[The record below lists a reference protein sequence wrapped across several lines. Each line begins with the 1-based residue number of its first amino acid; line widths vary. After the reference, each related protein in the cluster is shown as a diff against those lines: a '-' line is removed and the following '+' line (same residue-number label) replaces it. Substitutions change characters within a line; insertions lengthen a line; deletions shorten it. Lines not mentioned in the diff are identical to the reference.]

1 MFKFGKSSRN
11 NMEGIRNEVK
21 KLANRVLGKSIH
33 DFGIP
38 RHGGFRTAETQKKL
52 YDSRDRKGKRIT
64 KCDGVKK
71 LSYHQSGNAL
81 DIFTYHNHQ
90 VGGRRV
96 ACWKCTYIYEEI
108 AELFKNEFNLIKE
121 EGLFLENE
129 FLEWGGDWKWKDLP
143 HFQIVK
149 KEE

>member
-11 NMEGIRNEVK
+11 NMEGIRKEIK
-21 KLANRVLGKSIH
+21 ILANRVLSKSVH

-38 RHGGFRTAETQKKL
+38 RYGGIRTAETQKKL
-52 YDSRDRKGKRIT
+52 YDTKVNGKRIT

-81 DIFTYHNHQ
+81 DIFAYHSEIPK
-90 VGGRRV
+90 GRKR

-108 AELFKNEFNLIKE
+108 SELFKNEFNLMKE

-129 FLEWGGDWKWKDLP
+129 VLEWGGDWKWKDLP